1 MAEVETDVR
10 EIPLDE
16 NFEAAVKKLHTEGW
30 GTVPGTKPYAV
41 YHLCRVKQGA
51 ENVGGA
57 MGVMRVDDSKVF
69 IKRANGDIEY
79 LK

>member
-16 NFEAAVKKLHTEGW
+16 NFETAVKKLHTEGW

-41 YHLCRVKQGA
+41 YHLCRVKKGEDIGA
-51 ENVGGA
+51 A
-57 MGVMRVDDSKVF
+57 MGTMRVDDSKVF